1 MSSRSPTMPS
11 RSPPWTLIGTSIF
24 LSFRPEA
31 QESVHFICLPVQALS
46 QPWEEHRRCLM
57 SVQTH
62 MVGQGTL
69 REDNSNSSGN
79 SFSCALSP
87 IYPGWVLSS
96 TPYSI
101 RAPDESRV
109 AGLHFPG
116 EEIEA
121 RKKKM
126 GLHIWKKTELLPPPQ
141 PLNCLPSWAG
151 RRGVPRR
158 LPGPREALATQTT
171 VSQQQ
176 ASR

>member
-1 MSSRSPTMPS
+1 
-11 RSPPWTLIGTSIF
+11 
-24 LSFRPEA
+24 
-31 QESVHFICLPVQALS
+31 
-46 QPWEEHRRCLM
+46 M

-101 RAPDESRV
+101 RAPDESRG

-121 RKKKM
+121 RKKKKRVSIY
-126 GLHIWKKTELLPPPQ
+126 GKKQNSSHLP
-141 PLNCLPSWAG
+141 NH
-151 RRGVPRR
+151 
-158 LPGPREALATQTT
+158 
-171 VSQQQ
+171 
-176 ASR
+176 